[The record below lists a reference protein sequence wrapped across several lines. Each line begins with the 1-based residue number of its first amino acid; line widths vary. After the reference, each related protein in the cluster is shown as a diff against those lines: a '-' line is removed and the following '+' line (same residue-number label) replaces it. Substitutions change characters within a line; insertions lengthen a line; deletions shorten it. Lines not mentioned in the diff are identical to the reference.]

1 MCLFGNRNISRLRV
15 WKARRKLTPLSLQAY
30 FRFVASPHSTRYRP
44 KYSLISL
51 PGAETQI
58 YFNPETFSGF
68 SPRGRPHFREQCL
81 ESLLSICHP
90 YFAGGAVSSSV
101 GILWFSQL
109 LLTWTQLFIR
119 ELLKVKTI
127 TQQDVLYN
135 FFHVIQIMTRHFK
148 ETVCVET
155 TAFSRVPQGSL
166 VLYPSD
172 AGLLWFLIVENSQ
185 DLLLFFLYFFFN
197 LEDKLS
203 ISYMRIK

>member
-1 MCLFGNRNISRLRV
+1 MCLFGNRNTSRLRV
-15 WKARRKLTPLSLQAY
+15 WKAYRKLTPLSLQAY
-30 FRFVASPHSTRYRP
+30 FRSVASPHRP
-44 KYSLISL
+44 KCSLISL
-51 PGAETQI
+51 PGAETQM

-109 LLTWTQLFIR
+109 LLTWTRSFIR

-135 FFHVIQIMTRHFK
+135 SFHVTQITTRHFK
-148 ETVCVET
+148 ETQFVQRPLH
-155 TAFSRVPQGSL
+155 FPGFPRVL
-166 VLYPSD
+166 LYYIHQMQVSC
-172 AGLLWFLIVENSQ
+172 GF
-185 DLLLFFLYFFFN
+185 
-197 LEDKLS
+197 
-203 ISYMRIK
+203 